1 MDQERSRSQVQGVVS
16 TSRREL
22 GVIQRARSLR
32 CSSDATTQVLLP
44 QHSSLG
50 PEPWP
55 VLQGTAYFSFSSFFS
70 FSFLSLFFLFQ
81 RGSHT
86 HPPYFPFSLAARLK
100 PIILLCKQSEGQVWG
115 RGWREGRGG
124 RAALA
129 RRGGRRGGWTGG
141 RPPHRCT
148 SGFVGASVFVRRTN
162 GERTRRWALRRR
174 KIHISST
181 ALASHRPPAH
191 FPRRRCRAPR
201 SAAAS
206 CPRRCPLPPRR
217 AAAAAHA
224 APRSAG
230 LPPRPGGA
238 GPSSAPVTAA
248 APRPSPAPS
257 SAPARRSAQGWMV
270 VSAGLAPG
278 C

>member
-1 MDQERSRSQVQGVVS
+1 MDQERSRS
-16 TSRREL
+16 
-22 GVIQRARSLR
+22 
-32 CSSDATTQVLLP
+32 
-44 QHSSLG
+44 
-50 PEPWP
+50 
-55 VLQGTAYFSFSSFFS
+55 
-70 FSFLSLFFLFQ
+70 
-81 RGSHT
+81 
-86 HPPYFPFSLAARLK
+86 
-100 PIILLCKQSEGQVWG
+100 
-115 RGWREGRGG
+115 
-124 RAALA
+124 
-129 RRGGRRGGWTGG
+129 
-141 RPPHRCT
+141 
-148 SGFVGASVFVRRTN
+148 ASVFVRRTN